1 MLWLLTGLI
10 LGGVVIGLILWMRS
24 KNITVAWY
32 EWLIG
37 GIAVL
42 LLLFAIQNF
51 NSAFFELEPT
61 AGWMMLVFFGLPAIV
76 LLAVTWQLVARRHR
90 AG

>member
-10 LGGVVIGLILWMRS
+10 IGGGLIGLVLWLRN
-24 KNITVAWY
+24 KNITVTWY

-37 GIAVL
+37 SIAVL

-51 NSAFFELEPT
+51 DSAFFELEPT
-61 AGWMMLVFFGLPAIV
+61 AGWMMLVFFGLPAII
-76 LLAVTWQLVARRHR
+76 LLAVAWQLVARRHR
-90 AG
+90 AD